1 MYQNKYKNMIIKIA
15 IAVGVLVTA
24 ALLMK
29 KKDMTY
35 RQSILKTIY
44 PAIMWSTGKAGSKQ
58 VQVNKDMKKGA
69 VEFYSLTTKDI
80 AGNAFSFE
88 QFKGKK
94 VLIVNTASDCGY
106 TGQYE
111 NLEKLAKQFAG
122 SLVVV
127 GFPANDFK
135 NQETKDDQAIAA
147 FCQKNYGVS
156 FPLMAKSVVLKTN
169 EQNPVYSWLTSASLN
184 GWCNQAPAWNFCKYL
199 INEQGV
205 LTHYFPMSVDPLD
218 AKIIEA
224 IN

>member
-1 MYQNKYKNMIIKIA
+1 MIIKIA

-35 RQSILKTIY
+35 RQSILKTMY
-44 PAIMWSTGKAGSKQ
+44 PVIMWSTGKAGSKQ
-58 VQVNKDMKKGA
+58 VQVNASMKKGT
-69 VEFYSLTTKDI
+69 VEFYTLTTKDI
-80 AGNAFSFE
+80 TGKDFSFE

-106 TGQYE
+106 TRQYE
-111 NLEKLAKQFAG
+111 NLEKLSQQFKG
-122 SLVVV
+122 SLVIV

-156 FPLMAKSVVLKTN
+156 FPLMAKSVVVKSTS
-169 EQNPVYSWLTSASLN
+169 QNPVYAWLTSANQN

-199 INEQGV
+199 VNEQGI

-224 IN
+224 INN

>member
-1 MYQNKYKNMIIKIA
+1 MIIKIA

-58 VQVNKDMKKGA
+58 TQVNTDMKKGA

-80 AGNAFSFE
+80 AGNTFSFE

-111 NLEKLAKQFAG
+111 NLEKLSKQFAG
-122 SLVVV
+122 TLVVV

-169 EQNPVYSWLTSASLN
+169 GQNPVYSWLTAAHLN